1 MPRNALA
8 YLSDVVEACDAIAVT
23 LRGVDLPTYEAT
35 RTLRSAVEREFT
47 IIGEADR
54 RRYAARLSGKA
65 VRPHSLPVRHKRRE
79 R

>member
-47 IIGEADR
+47 TIGEA
-54 RRYAARLSGKA
+54 
-65 VRPHSLPVRHKRRE
+65 VKRQGR
-79 R
+79 